1 MTNHLDERKEAF
13 RIIFNFYAVSLIQY
27 NKYNMI
33 VCLTEFLKNPSKS
46 IDSALQ
52 ELKER
57 LYDSEY
63 IYTNSGIFNFFSNL
77 FYQNL
82 ENEDE
87 TGFIKNL
94 TILVNATFLGGGF
107 LRQLTYFLAKR
118 YNLEKQVEMMISEEY
133 TIKLEAAISI
143 NDLKERENKFFEIYE
158 EIYLAGDTSQAIGVT
173 IQ

>member
-13 RIIFNFYAVSLIQY
+13 RIIFNFYAMSLIQY
-27 NKYNMI
+27 NKYNLI
-33 VCLTEFLKNPSKS
+33 VCLSEFLKNPSKN
-46 IDSALQ
+46 IDFTLQ

-57 LYDSEY
+57 LYDLEY
-63 IYTNSGIFNFFSNL
+63 IYTNSGLFNFFSNL

-107 LRQLTYFLAKR
+107 HENIDSFFS
-118 YNLEKQVEMMISEEY
+118 EK
-133 TIKLEAAISI
+133 
-143 NDLKERENKFFEIYE
+143 
-158 EIYLAGDTSQAIGVT
+158 
-173 IQ
+173 IQS

>member
-1 MTNHLDERKEAF
+1 MTNHLDERKKAF
-13 RIIFNFYAVSLIQY
+13 RIIFNFYAMSLIQY
-27 NKYNMI
+27 NKYNLI
-33 VCLTEFLKNPSKS
+33 VCLSEFLKNPSKN

-57 LYDSEY
+57 MYDLEY
-63 IYTNSGIFNFFSNL
+63 IYTNSGLFNFFSNL

-94 TILVNATFLGGGF
+94 TILVNTTFLGGGF
-107 LRQLTYFLAKR
+107 LRILTHFLAKR

-133 TIKLEAAISI
+133 TIKLEAAILI